1 MWIRVFLY
9 KYIQSKLLKIQKIS
23 ILIMKNT
30 ECAMIFN
37 TSRISSFLRTF
48 IRYENFM
55 YFISKHV
62 GVTRAIIWATSSR
75 SISNGREMTFAYRL
89 LGFHVLSV
97 TIRGYAHLRGRARGA
112 STIPDS
118 SAVAVTLF
126 LEFKLGCCM
135 DGPRRHSDSASRA
148 VYTIEYSVASISVS
162 DVSDERC
169 SQLCTLFR
177 TRSLVRG
184 RMRYRSPRRY
194 ITCVCIG
201 ISINIVA
208 AGRAT

>member
-1 MWIRVFLY
+1 MWMRVFLY

-75 SISNGREMTFAYRL
+75 SISNGREMTFAFSVFTCWAWRFEATHIFADAPEARAQSQIRPLSRL
-89 LGFHVLSV
+89 LYFWSSNWVAAWMVRDDTRTRQVAPYTRSNAL
-97 TIRGYAHLRGRARGA
+97 LRRFQSPMSAMNGARNCVHCFERGA
-112 STIPDS
+112 L
-118 SAVAVTLF
+118 SAV
-126 LEFKLGCCM
+126 GCAI
-135 DGPRRHSDSASRA
+135 GPR
-148 VYTIEYSVASISVS
+148 VVI
-162 DVSDERC
+162 
-169 SQLCTLFR
+169 
-177 TRSLVRG
+177 
-184 RMRYRSPRRY
+184 
-194 ITCVCIG
+194 
-201 ISINIVA
+201 
-208 AGRAT
+208 